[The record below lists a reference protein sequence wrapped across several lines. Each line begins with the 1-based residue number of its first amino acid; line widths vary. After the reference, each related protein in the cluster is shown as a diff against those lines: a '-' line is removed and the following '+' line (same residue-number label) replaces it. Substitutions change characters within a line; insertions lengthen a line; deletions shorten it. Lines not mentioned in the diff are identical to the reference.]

1 MRLRSP
7 LAAVGLALAGLA
19 GASPP
24 APLAAQTIQTGQ
36 PPAMPSGDT
45 VIARIDGDP
54 LHLSELVVE
63 QLALPQQYQQI
74 PLDQVFPQLVARV
87 IERRLMAREAAR
99 VGLDEDPAV
108 TRLLRRARDLVLL
121 EAYATKHVQPKLN
134 DAAVRARF
142 ERDHAGAR
150 GEEEVHARHI
160 LVESEADALAVI
172 GELKGGA
179 DFAELAKTRSTGP
192 SGPRGGDLGFFAK
205 GAMVPPFAEAAFA
218 LRPGEIS
225 GPVKT
230 RFGWHVIKLDARR
243 QAEGPEFGE
252 LRDKIRGQIA
262 QEEIG
267 KIITELRKGAKVDI
281 YTLEGKPIVGPG
293 TVAPAPAK
301 Q

>member
-19 GASPP
+19 GASTP

-99 VGLDEDPAV
+99 VGLDGDPAV